1 MSIRNAIAIFTC
13 ERNERDTSEFGS
25 TIALCS
31 ASPHTFAIL
40 MDAVAV
46 AVAVQCTISISVH
59 GGTVPDR
66 MFAVAVG
73 RFWCIGCIPANR
85 NVTLRVALW
94 GGRRTIGVTEQTIVR
109 IVVLTP
115 IGFA

>member
-1 MSIRNAIAIFTC
+1 MSISNAIAIFTC
-13 ERNERDTSEFGS
+13 ERNERDTSEFEP
-25 TIALCS
+25 TIALS
-31 ASPHTFAIL
+31 IAAPHTFAIF
-40 MDAVAV
+40 MNAV

-85 NVTLRVALW
+85 NVTLRVAFW
-94 GGRRTIGVTEQTIVR
+94 GGRRTIDITKQTIVR
-109 IVVLTP
+109 IVMLTP